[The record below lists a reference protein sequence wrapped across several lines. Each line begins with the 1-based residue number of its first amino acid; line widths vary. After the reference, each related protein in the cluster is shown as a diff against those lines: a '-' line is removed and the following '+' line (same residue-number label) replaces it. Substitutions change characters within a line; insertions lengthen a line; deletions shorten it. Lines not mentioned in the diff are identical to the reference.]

1 VSAEDLAPYCAI
13 FARGLRDKA
22 TALEDM
28 ALTAKQSAALRKSIF
43 TDIRKLCDMLFPAV
57 RPYGISVAAAEK
69 AAALGVDLQAQ
80 TWDTQT
86 SFDPGRQVF
95 HYEHVATV
103 ADIVEAVL
111 AAGSVEQAADELA
124 QRVRVAWIL
133 KEEDARLSKFGYR
146 HRRPDPDA
154 AYAEAGIEM
163 APPTS

>member
-1 VSAEDLAPYCAI
+1 M
-13 FARGLRDKA
+13 G
-22 TALEDM
+22 
-28 ALTAKQSAALRKSIF
+28 LTAKQSSALRKSIS

-57 RPYGISVAAAEK
+57 KPYDISVAAAER
-69 AAALGVDLQAQ
+69 AAALQVDLQVQ

-103 ADIVEAVL
+103 ADIVDAVL
-111 AAGSVEQAADELA
+111 AANSVQQATDELA

-133 KEEDARLSKFGYR
+133 KEEDARLSKLGYR
-146 HRRPDPDA
+146 HRRPDPDG

-163 APPTS
+163 VPSAS